1 MSRRR
6 PLLAVMVVA
15 SMGLAACGDDAPGGQ
30 GDGDAAGGTP
40 GELVAQVASYDLAAG
55 APQRFLV
62 GLVGADGGDIV
73 GGEVRLDFRYLG
85 ADSEETSEAGGGE
98 VAFADVRAGFLPVA
112 DGTAPD
118 AEAEPRLREGGEG
131 VGVYEASEVTF
142 DRPGFWEVT
151 VHTTVGG
158 DDVEVAAAFQ
168 VLAEHQIVDA
178 GDPAPRTENLLP
190 GDPDAPPTAID
201 SRAEDDGT
209 VPDPE
214 LHRLTVADAIAT
226 GRPTVV
232 VVSTPVFCVS
242 RFCGPITDSIQALAG
257 EHGDRANFV
266 HIEVWRDFEAKVVN
280 EGAAEWIYPDPS
292 VDAREPWVFLIDG
305 DGTVVRRW
313 DNVANQRQVDEALG
327 ELVG

>member
-1 MSRRR
+1 M
-6 PLLAVMVVA
+6 VVVA
-15 SMGLAACGDDAPGGQ
+15 SVWLAACGDDDSGGQ
-30 GDGDAAGGTP
+30 GDGDAAGRTAA
-40 GELVAQVASYDLAAG
+40 EVAAQVASYDLAAG

-62 GLVGADGGDIV
+62 GLVGADGGDVV
-73 GGEVRLDFRYLG
+73 GGEVDLDFRYVG
-85 ADSEETSEAGGGE
+85 ADAGETAGAGDE
-98 VAFADVRAGFLPVA
+98 VAFGDVRATFLPVA
-112 DGTAPD
+112 DGTAPGGS
-118 AEAEPRLREGGEG
+118 AEPRLREGGES
-131 VGVYEASEVTF
+131 VGVYEASDVTF

-151 VHTTVGG
+151 VHATVGG

-168 VLAEHQIVDA
+168 VLGEHQIVDA
-178 GDPAPRTENLLP
+178 GDPAPRTVNLLP
-190 GDPDAPPTAID
+190 GDPEAPPTAID

-242 RFCGPITDSIQALAG
+242 RFCGPITDSVQALARD
-257 EHGDRANFV
+257 HGDRANFV

-280 EGAAEWIYPDPS
+280 EAAAEWIYPDPS

-305 DGTVVRRW
+305 DGTVVQRW
-313 DNVANQRQVDEALG
+313 DNVANQQQIDRALG